1 MKGLSS
7 STPDRSSLGQRIHF
21 AKFMPSPAVAL
32 LRGSAL
38 PEQLCTGLARLDAG
52 RRFAEGRRAK

>member
-1 MKGLSS
+1 
-7 STPDRSSLGQRIHF
+7 
-21 AKFMPSPAVAL
+21 MPSPAVTL